1 MTRTAFI
8 FLSSLA
14 FVSTAAS
21 SQMVSNS
28 AIQNDPAKQSI
39 CAQRANIK
47 PVPFFID
54 QKYVDYILSIHP
66 DTTFIAADGVIPE
79 LIECRITEST
89 GQFEAEAMSSEVQ
102 MMSEQSYWHL
112 ARPKEY
118 SPSIKTT
125 AGQSKAIDVCMKAA
139 RDKANKDN
147 FDHSFA
153 WETDVNEITLDVAPW
168 FRPGAMIAGTKA
180 DRYDVA
186 VEGEL
191 FYKSTGP
198 DLEAMRATCLLSPML
213 EVKSVE
219 TNGKPIHKITASI
232 TW

>member
-1 MTRTAFI
+1 MTRAALG
-8 FLSSLA
+8 FLYSLA
-14 FVSTAAS
+14 CVSTLAS
-21 SQMVSNS
+21 GQMVSNS
-28 AIQNDPAKQSI
+28 AIQNDSAKESL
-39 CAQRANIK
+39 CAERAKVK

-54 QKYVDYILSIHP
+54 QKYVDYIRAIHP

-79 LIECRITEST
+79 LIECRLSEST
-89 GQFEAEAMSSEVQ
+89 GKYEPDAMSSEVQ

-112 ARPKEY
+112 ARPQEY
-118 SPSIKTT
+118 APSIKTT
-125 AGQSKAIDVCMKAA
+125 AGQTKAADVCMKAA
-139 RDKANKDN
+139 QEKASKDG
-147 FDHSFA
+147 FDHSFT
-153 WETDVNEITLDVAPW
+153 WETDVNEINLDVAPW
-168 FRPGAMIAGTKA
+168 YRPGAKIAGMKA

-198 DLEAMRATCLLSPML
+198 DLEAVRATCLLSPML

-219 TNGKPIHKITASI
+219 TNGPPIHKSTAAF

>member
-1 MTRTAFI
+1 MTRAALI
-8 FLSSLA
+8 FFCSLA
-14 FVSTAAS
+14 FVSTVAS

-28 AIQNDPAKQSI
+28 AIQNDPAKETL
-39 CAQRANIK
+39 CAQRSGVTPA
-47 PVPFFID
+47 PFFID
-54 QKYVDYILSIHP
+54 QKYVDNVRGLHP
-66 DTTFIAADGVIPE
+66 DTTFIAVDGVVPE
-79 LIECRITEST
+79 LIECRVSEST
-89 GQFEAEAMSSEVQ
+89 GQYEPDAMSSEVQ

-112 ARPKEY
+112 ARPQEY

-125 AGQSKAIDVCMKAA
+125 AGQAKAVDVCMKAA
-139 RDKANKDN
+139 QQKVNKDG

-168 FRPGAMIAGTKA
+168 FRPGVKIAGMNA
-180 DRYDVA
+180 ARYDVA

-191 FYKSTGP
+191 FYKSTGS
-198 DLEAMRATCLLSPML
+198 DLEATRATCLLSPML

-219 TNGKPIHKITASI
+219 TNGKPIHKITASK